1 MRLGSKK
8 GGKTKVE
15 KELTRAEQGR
25 KQKVQAFGIAAVIG
39 ILLVIALFALEDA
52 ILNKEDT
59 VSVYQ
64 LTQDV
69 SEGTKITEDN
79 VDSLVHLKDIQ
90 VSLVPDGYITDKAEM
105 IDKFTT
111 HDYKAKEII
120 TESGLEDKLNVYLDS
135 IEDPVEISFSLS
147 DLGSVVSGTLREGD
161 YINMY
166 GLQQT
171 EVVQSTPDGQVAYY
185 ANTTSELR
193 VNKSYTFEHL
203 MITKV
208 FNSSGTEISTEDEVG
223 ASTMFIITISEQ
235 DAQKF
240 NEMIANCDVRLAKV
254 NYLEDAPYVGY
265 IEQQEGDES
274 DNMPLTPAETTNNAV
289 MGDVDEPTVV
299 AGDTEP
305 VGNTLSSM
313 VGDGQTEGER
323 VEGEE
328 TPVDEE
334 ATDGEE
340 TPVEGEEAPVEEE
353 PVEGEEVTE

>member
-8 GGKTKVE
+8 GGRTKVE

-90 VSLVPDGYITDKAEM
+90 VSLVPDGYITDKAEL

-208 FNSSGTEISTEDEVG
+208 FNSSGTEI
-223 ASTMFIITISEQ
+223 
-235 DAQKF
+235 
-240 NEMIANCDVRLAKV
+240 
-254 NYLEDAPYVGY
+254 LEDAPYVGY

-289 MGDVDEPTVV
+289 MGDVDEPAVV

-334 ATDGEE
+334 VTDGDETPVEGEE
-340 TPVEGEEAPVEEE
+340 APVEEEPVEGEEAPVEEE